1 MKASSVHE
9 FIQRGLV
16 VCVLVTAAAAAWGQT
31 TGLVDQFYNTTP
43 LERAE
48 AQAEVLADVL
58 GLDGAQVDEL
68 VRINLKYSK
77 RIQTL
82 IDQGA
87 SDAVL
92 YHEIQ
97 KHSRVKDDE
106 ILSMLTNDQKDRYAQ
121 YKARLRRIIEDV
133 IQRRNR

>member
-1 MKASSVHE
+1 MKTISLH
-9 FIQRGLV
+9 GL
-16 VCVLVTAAAAAWGQT
+16 LIGGFMLAAGAAHSQN
-31 TGLVDQFYNTTP
+31 TGLADQFYDTTP

-58 GLDGAQVDEL
+58 QLEPAQADKL
-68 VRINLKYSK
+68 VEINLKYSK
-77 RIQTL
+77 KVQRL

-87 SDAVL
+87 SDAIL

-97 KHSRVKDDE
+97 KFSEEKDAA
-106 ILSMLTNDQKDRYAQ
+106 ITALLTNEQLERYAE
-121 YKARLRRIIEDV
+121 YKTKLRRIIEDV

>member
-1 MKASSVHE
+1 MTKISVPGLAICGFLLAVASAH
-9 FIQRGLV
+9 
-16 VCVLVTAAAAAWGQT
+16 GQT
-31 TGLVDQFYNTTP
+31 TGLADQFYNTTP

-58 GLDGAQVDEL
+58 EL
-68 VRINLKYSK
+68 NPEQTGDLVQINLRYST

-97 KHSRVKDDE
+97 KFSEAKDE
-106 ILSMLTNDQKDRYAQ
+106 AILAMLTNEQKQRYAE
-121 YKARLRRIIEDV
+121 YKAKLRRIIEDV

>member
-1 MKASSVHE
+1 MKTIFIHVLAVCGLMLAS
-9 FIQRGLV
+9 
-16 VCVLVTAAAAAWGQT
+16 TAYGQK
-31 TGLVDQFYNTTP
+31 TGLADQFYNTTP

-58 GLDGAQVDEL
+58 QLGPEQTGDLIQ
-68 VRINLKYSK
+68 INLKYSK

-87 SDAVL
+87 SDAIL

-97 KHSRVKDDE
+97 KFSETKDAA
-106 ILSMLTNDQKDRYAQ
+106 ILAMLTDEQKERYAE
-121 YKARLRRIIEDV
+121 YKAKLRRIIEDV

>member
-1 MKASSVHE
+1 MNTISL
-9 FIQRGLV
+9 RGIV
-16 VCVLVTAAAAAWGQT
+16 VCGFMLAAVAAHGQV
-31 TGLVDQFYNTTP
+31 TGLADQFYNTTP

-48 AQAEVLADVL
+48 AQAEVLSDVL
-58 GLDGAQVDEL
+58 KLDARQTADLIQV
-68 VRINLKYSK
+68 NLKYSK

-87 SDAVL
+87 SDAIL

-97 KHSRVKDDE
+97 KFSEAKDE
-106 ILSMLTNDQKDRYAQ
+106 AILAMLTKEQKERYAE
-121 YKARLRRIIEDV
+121 YKAKLRQIIEDV

>member
-1 MKASSVHE
+1 MKTISLHGLLIGGIMLAS
-9 FIQRGLV
+9 
-16 VCVLVTAAAAAWGQT
+16 AAAQGQT
-31 TGLVDQFYNTTP
+31 TGLADQFYNTTP

-58 GLDGAQVDEL
+58 QLDPAQASDL
-68 VRINLKYSK
+68 VGINLKYSK
-77 RIQTL
+77 RVQRL

-87 SDAVL
+87 SDAIL

-97 KHSRVKDDE
+97 KFSEEKDTA
-106 ILSMLTNDQKDRYAQ
+106 IKAMLTNEQTERYAE
-121 YKARLRRIIEDV
+121 YKTKLRRIIEDV

>member
-1 MKASSVHE
+1 MKTI
-9 FIQRGLV
+9 FIHVIVICGFML
-16 VCVLVTAAAAAWGQT
+16 AAFAHGQT
-31 TGLVDQFYNTTP
+31 TGLADQFYNTTP

-58 GLDGAQVDEL
+58 QLGPEQTEDLIQ
-68 VRINLKYSK
+68 INLKYSK

-97 KHSRVKDDE
+97 KYSDSKDE
-106 ILSMLTNDQKDRYAQ
+106 AILAMLTDDQKQRYAE
-121 YKARLRRIIEDV
+121 YKAKLRRIIEDV

>member
-1 MKASSVHE
+1 MRINKIYVQGAIICSLLLTATAQG
-9 FIQRGLV
+9 QR
-16 VCVLVTAAAAAWGQT
+16 
-31 TGLVDQFYNTTP
+31 TGLADQFYDTTP

-58 GLDGAQVDEL
+58 ELDERQTGEL
-68 VRINLKYSK
+68 IQINLKYSK
-77 RIQTL
+77 RVQTL

-87 SDAVL
+87 SDAIL

-97 KHSRVKDDE
+97 KFSEAKDE
-106 ILSMLTNDQKDRYAQ
+106 AILAMLTDEQKERYAD
-121 YKARLRRIIEDV
+121 YKAKLRRIIEDV

>member
-1 MKASSVHE
+1 MNTISL
-9 FIQRGLV
+9 RGIVICGFML
-16 VCVLVTAAAAAWGQT
+16 AAAAAHGQV
-31 TGLVDQFYNTTP
+31 TGLADQFYNTTP

-48 AQAEVLADVL
+48 AQAEVLSDVL
-58 GLDGAQVDEL
+58 KLDLKQTVDL
-68 VRINLKYSK
+68 IQINLKYSK

-87 SDAVL
+87 SDAIL

-97 KHSRVKDDE
+97 KYSEAKDE
-106 ILSMLTNDQKDRYAQ
+106 AILAMLTNEQKERYAE
-121 YKARLRRIIEDV
+121 YKANLRQIIEDV